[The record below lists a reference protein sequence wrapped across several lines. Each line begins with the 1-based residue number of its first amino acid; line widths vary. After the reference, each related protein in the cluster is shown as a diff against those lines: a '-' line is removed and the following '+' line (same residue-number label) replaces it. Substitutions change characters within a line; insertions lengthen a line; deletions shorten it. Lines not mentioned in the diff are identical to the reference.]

1 MSDHDISTLE
11 CSLTDASESCNSPCS
26 VKINEEPNY
35 DELVLAKVLNQ
46 AKFPVLL
53 GYLPSSNQQLA
64 VKLFPY
70 EANKPNR
77 CFYNE
82 IKFINL
88 RHENICSTLHYE
100 QERAASFED
109 CSSKISY
116 TIMELAPYGD
126 FCDLLLSQKL
136 PLDDKLVRTFF
147 HQLIEGLQ
155 YLHVAGVA
163 HLDLKCDNLLLSDD
177 FKLKICDFDQ
187 AYIKGQGAIYSSG
200 TLGFRAP
207 ELVQKRCRNPEAADI
222 YSAGIILFTLKCAGC
237 LPYEEKQRTRQDVD
251 MFNVMINHP
260 EEFWRRHSELQE
272 REMSFFD
279 EDFRSLFLSM
289 VAYKPNERIN
299 IEQIKESK
307 WYNGPI
313 YSQDEL
319 SALLK
324 VRL

>member
-1 MSDHDISTLE
+1 MSDHDISTIESPL
-11 CSLTDASESCNSPCS
+11 SDASESCDASNSS
-26 VKINEEPNY
+26 KLNKGLNY

-53 GYLPSSNQQLA
+53 GYLPSNNQQLA

-70 EANKPNR
+70 EADKPNR
-77 CFYNE
+77 YFYNE

-88 RHENICSTLHYE
+88 RHENICSILHYE
-100 QERAASFED
+100 LERAAAFED

-136 PLDDKLVRTFF
+136 PLDDKLARTFF
-147 HQLIEGLQ
+147 HQLIQGME
-155 YLHVAGVA
+155 YLHSVGVA
-163 HLDLKCDNLLLSDD
+163 HLDLKCDNLLLSQNY
-177 FKLKICDFDQ
+177 KLKICDFDQ
-187 AYIKGQGAIYSSG
+187 AYIKGQGSIFSSG
-200 TLGFRAP
+200 TTGFRAP
-207 ELVQKRCRNPEAADI
+207 ELVQRRCRNPEAADI

-251 MFNVMINHP
+251 MFNIMINHP

-272 REMSFFD
+272 KDLSFFD

-289 VAYKPNERIN
+289 VAYKPNDRIS
-299 IEQIKESK
+299 IEQIKKSN
-307 WYNGPI
+307 WYNGPV
-313 YSQDEL
+313 YSQGEL
-319 SALLK
+319 EILLK
-324 VRL
+324 ARL